1 MCLDNSLPMKLVFCV
16 IGLFLVELTA
26 VFGQIDTAKLETFR
40 IHEDTLEVLADGI
53 VSDNQEE
60 RLAYCELF
68 IKHLVKTL
76 KEPGSYDYP
85 FEYFENISILH
96 SGDEQFRIFTWQLE
110 VAEGD
115 YRYYGA
121 IQMNDTTLK
130 LFPLIDRS
138 FKMKNPEQERVTN
151 DNWYGSVY
159 YKILPFF
166 FNNKPHYLLF
176 GYDMHDY
183 YNRKKILDVLYFDE
197 DGNPFFGAPVFK
209 YDEHLKHRF
218 LLEFTGD
225 ANVRL
230 NFDDDL
236 GMVVFDHLILREGSQ
251 SAYVPD
257 GSYSGFKY
265 IDDNWVF
272 QEKIFD
278 QVSAK
283 PPHEVP
289 LTEERLRLT
298 KPDTSRR
305 KY

>member
-1 MCLDNSLPMKLVFCV
+1 MKSILLVFG
-16 IGLFLVELTA
+16 IYLLSLST
-26 VFGQIDTAKLETFR
+26 VFGQVDTAKLETFR
-40 IHEDTLEVLADGI
+40 VYEDTLEVLADGI
-53 VSDNQEE
+53 VSENKEE

-76 KEPGSYDYP
+76 KLSDSYSYD
-85 FEYFENISILH
+85 FKYFENISILP
-96 SGDEQFRIFTWQLE
+96 SGDEQFKIFTWQLE
-110 VAEGD
+110 VEEGD

-138 FKMKNPEQERVTN
+138 FKMKNPEQVRVSN
-151 DNWYGSVY
+151 DNWYGTVY
-159 YKILPFF
+159 YNILPFF
-166 FNNKPHYLLF
+166 YNNKPHYLLF

-183 YNRKKILDVLYFDE
+183 YNRRKVLDILYFD
-197 DGNPFFGAPVFK
+197 DQGNPLFGAPVFK
-209 YDEHLKHRF
+209 YADVLKHRF

-230 NFDDDL
+230 NFDDKL

-251 SAYVPD
+251 SVYVPD

-265 IDDNWVF
+265 IDDLWIF

-289 LTEERLRLT
+289 LTEERLKLA
-298 KPDTSRR
+298 KPDTTRR